1 MTVLTVIDL
10 RQIRYFLEVAA
21 EGNMTRAAGRLNI
34 TQPALSRQVAA
45 LEERLGVALLERVG
59 RGIRLS
65 AAAETLLPELRELVA
80 RAEGLSERA
89 AAVGGAERVRL
100 AMIAPPQAIEVFL
113 ADALGR
119 FLKRYPDADIRIIE
133 AAAQQ
138 NQELLERGEAQLA
151 IAARP
156 IGGQFPSRDLARG
169 FIHVALPVGHRLAG
183 RPRVSV
189 SELDGEPVLLMRR
202 GTLVRDMFESAC
214 RLAHTS
220 PRIVH
225 EAASP
230 HALAALAG
238 VGIGIAVLP
247 FTARIDTKGLRIA
260 KLHAAGG
267 PLSADLAAVWTPT
280 LFMTPAI
287 DAFIG
292 DLQRS
297 MHAAPFLEPMRAD

>member
-1 MTVLTVIDL
+1 LTVLTVIDL

-202 GTLVRDMFESAC
+202 GTLVRDMFESAPHRARS
-214 RLAHTS
+214 RLA
-220 PRIVH
+220 
-225 EAASP
+225 AC
-230 HALAALAG
+230 
-238 VGIGIAVLP
+238 
-247 FTARIDTKGLRIA
+247 
-260 KLHAAGG
+260 AGG
-267 PLSADLAAVWTPT
+267 AGRRRHWYRGTAVHGTNRHQRAAHCQAPCRRRTTVRRPGGGVDADAVHDTGHRCLHWRSAAQHARRSIPGT
-280 LFMTPAI
+280 
-287 DAFIG
+287 DAG
-292 DLQRS
+292 RLK
-297 MHAAPFLEPMRAD
+297 